1 MVLIFELLVEQ
12 MTLLE
17 AEKSTAALP
26 EAGASSLLLPKTGT
40 SSSLDACAA
49 LHAFAAGICSTPI
62 YAHRKPL
69 FAKGWCNRA
78 NRTSKRGARG

>member
-1 MVLIFELLVEQ
+1 

-40 SSSLDACAA
+40 SSSLDACAVPEAEIDNNEHYMVLGETLAVKPPA
-49 LHAFAAGICSTPI
+49 LPG
-62 YAHRKPL
+62 
-69 FAKGWCNRA
+69 
-78 NRTSKRGARG
+78 

>member
-1 MVLIFELLVEQ
+1 

-49 LHAFAAGICSTPI
+49 LHASAAGRLQKLDAASSIASRVLPKAGATEQTGPTN
-62 YAHRKPL
+62 AVPEAEML
-69 FAKGWCNRA
+69 FPRY
-78 NRTSKRGARG
+78 